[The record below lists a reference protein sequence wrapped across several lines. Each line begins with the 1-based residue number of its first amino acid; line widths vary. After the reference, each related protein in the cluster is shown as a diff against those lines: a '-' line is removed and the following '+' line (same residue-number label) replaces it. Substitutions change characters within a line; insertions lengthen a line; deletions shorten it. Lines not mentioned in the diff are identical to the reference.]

1 MLGFEISRVLVIAPL
16 RVAQTGWTGECKKWD
31 HLKGLRISR
40 VLGSAEERR
49 EGLRADADVY
59 VINREN
65 VAWLVDEL
73 WPDWPFDMV
82 VIDELSSFKSPRSVR
97 FRALRKVRPRI
108 NRIVGLTGTPAPNGL
123 IDLWPQMFLID
134 KGKALGRTLGTYRDA
149 YFRPGRRNGMVIY
162 DWVLR
167 EGAEEEIYRNLQDS
181 AVSMKAV
188 DYIKMPERIDN
199 VVRVQLPDHAM
210 KAYLE
215 MQQTMILQLIED
227 EKSRGQQACACEGE
241 GVTITATSAATV
253 SNKLLQICN
262 GAVYDDEKGWT
273 ALHDAKL
280 DALEDLIEGANG
292 NPVLVF
298 YSYKF
303 DCDRILERF
312 PQGRKLQTER
322 DIEDWNE
329 GKIPLLCCHPDS
341 AGHGLNLQT
350 GGHIM
355 VWFGLTWSL
364 EKYQQACARLHR
376 QGQQETVIIHHIIAE
391 GTMDE
396 VVMQALERKEKGQ
409 NALFEALKAKINEY
423 EKTSLH

>member
-1 MLGFEISRVLVIAPL
+1 M
-16 RVAQTGWTGECKKWD
+16 
-31 HLKGLRISR
+31 
-40 VLGSAEERR
+40 LGSAEERR
-49 EGLRADADVY
+49 QGLRADADIY

-82 VIDELSSFKSPRSVR
+82 VIDELSSFKSPQAVR
-97 FRALRKVRPRI
+97 FRALKKVRPRI
-108 NRIVGLTGTPAPNGL
+108 SRIVGLTGTPAPNGL
-123 IDLWPQMFLID
+123 IDLWPQMYLID

-188 DYIKMPERIDN
+188 DYITMPERIDN
-199 VVRVQLPDHAM
+199 IVRVELPESAM
-210 KAYLE
+210 KAYQE
-215 MQQTMILQLIED
+215 MERTMILQLIENPTGPPGEGD
-227 EKSRGQQACACEGE
+227 EA

-253 SNKLLQICN
+253 SNKLLQIAN

-273 ALHDAKL
+273 PLHDAKL

-298 YSYKF
+298 YTYKF
-303 DCDRILERF
+303 DCERILERF
-312 PQGRKLQTER
+312 PQGRKLQSET
-322 DIEDWNE
+322 DIREWNE

-341 AGHGLNLQT
+341 AGHGLNLQS

-376 QGQQETVIIHHIIAE
+376 QGQQESVIIHHIIAE
-391 GTMDE
+391 GTIDE
-396 VVMQALERKEKGQ
+396 VVMDALERKEKGQ
-409 NALFEALKAKINEY
+409 NALFEALKARVEEIK
-423 EKTSLH
+423 KTSL